1 MLSHSISH
9 GYNFLLG
16 WSLGHVHSSLINREM
31 EYRAGKNYYF
41 IALNHYHQLS
51 QLISIASML
60 ATRTLSQQACSR
72 VTKFCN
78 FAVILTIPAFLIIAN
93 ANSGN
98 YRHFAE
104 KWNRYSPIR
113 LPATLHPRAATI
125 CKFIA
130 DHGGKFARVA
140 MLAACVAFALLGDKV
155 LAGGIACAMTYQIL
169 DSKNLIPF
177 KVSLFME
184 RYVRV
189 LSIVMGI
196 REGMW
201 INRIFNVME
210 LSSCFSTKIQQFF
223 LHRFDQFIR
232 TIFKPVLTGYPLAQ
246 FDKALTE
253 RKGLSYEEILRVL
266 DTTQTIPFEIDPAH
280 CNKLS
285 FDASRLPKSD
295 RYEQLLEWWD
305 QPQQDWLSKGAV
317 ITARLLDDER
327 FVDGVLCPHFGE
339 RIDKDTVKANLRAHF
354 DQMNQ
359 ERFGSDPESGV
370 VNAYVVDWTRQQLRA
385 LVQGLKGEVFV
396 EGRKKDLADARE
408 NISKIIPIIE
418 SFASSPEHQ
427 VDFEDAL
434 LKLAIEA
441 GAYCARGKKRASEE
455 LMNSLLMQ
463 TRPLQ
468 EGEEYD
474 PNAEYEKRLRA
485 ALQAKR
491 QTLVEQQYSNVTATM
506 NLADG
511 IKSDVHGFDNAYGYE
526 LSIGFLPQSE
536 LEAERIDFMDTIFW
550 EFFESH
556 RTEMFSSYFQS
567 LQSVISEVGTVQFS
581 DYLRHAI
588 QAHPSLNDEQ
598 KEALIERYLDI
609 AFERNQNRAAERTQ
623 RFEYLVLYMLGVI
636 RIRS

>member
-1 MLSHSISH
+1 MLNLSMNH

-60 ATRTLSQQACSR
+60 AVRTLSQQASSR
-72 VTKFCN
+72 FTKLCN
-78 FAVILTIPAFLIIAN
+78 YAVILTIPAFLIIAN

-98 YRHFAE
+98 YRLFAE

-113 LPATLHPRAATI
+113 LPATLHPRAAAI

-140 MLAACVAFALLGDKV
+140 MLAACAAFALLGDKV

-169 DSKNLIPF
+169 DSRNYIPF
-177 KVSLFME
+177 KISLFME

-201 INRIFNVME
+201 IHRILNVME
-210 LSSCFSTKIQQFF
+210 LSSCFSKKVQQFF
-223 LHRFDQFIR
+223 LHRLDQFIR
-232 TIFKPVLTGYPLAQ
+232 TVFKPVLPGFPLAQ
-246 FDKALTE
+246 FDQPLTE
-253 RKGLSYEEILRVL
+253 RKSLSYDEIQRVL

-285 FDASRLPKSD
+285 FDASRLPKSE

-305 QPQQDWLSKGAV
+305 QPQQDWLSRGAV

-327 FVDGVLCPHFGE
+327 FVDGVLCPHFEG
-339 RIDKDTVKANLRAHF
+339 RIDKDTVKANLRVHF
-354 DQMNQ
+354 DQMIQ
-359 ERFGSDPESGV
+359 ERFGSNPEPGE
-370 VNAYVVDWTRQQLRA
+370 VNAYVADWTNQQLVA
-385 LVQGLKGEVFV
+385 LVQGLKGEIFV

-408 NISKIIPIIE
+408 NIAKIIPIIE
-418 SFASSPEHQ
+418 SFASSSDYR

-455 LMNSLLMQ
+455 LLNSLLMQ
-463 TRPLQ
+463 TLPHQ
-468 EGEEYD
+468 QGVDYD
-474 PNAEYEKRLRA
+474 PNAEYVKRLRA

-491 QTLVEQQYSNVTATM
+491 QALVEEQYSHVTATL
-506 NLADG
+506 NIADG

-526 LSIGFLPQSE
+526 LSLGFLPQSE
-536 LEAERIDFMDTIFW
+536 LDAERIDFMDTITW
-550 EFFESH
+550 EFFESY
-556 RTEMFSSYFQS
+556 RTVMFDNYFQS
-567 LQSVISEVGTVQFS
+567 LQGVISEMGTVQFS
-581 DYLRHAI
+581 DYLRHMI
-588 QAHPSLNDEQ
+588 QSNSALSDEQ
-598 KEALIERYLDI
+598 KDELIERYGDI
-609 AFERNQNRAAERTQ
+609 AFDRNATRAAESTR
-623 RFEYLVLYMLGVI
+623 RFEFLVLYMLGVI